1 MISQMRLSDYD
12 PDDPPVATHD
22 MEADRLIGVTLQRL
36 GHALIVAL
44 LLGIDIRDFG
54 LIHFPE
60 YGALTAIIMAYM
72 MFRVVVP
79 LAQGIEHSYYSFREL
94 DWL

>member
-1 MISQMRLSDYD
+1 MRLSDYD

-22 MEADRLIGVTLQRL
+22 MEADRLIGVVLQRI

-44 LLGIDIRDFG
+44 LLGIELRNFG
-54 LIHFPE
+54 LIHLPE
-60 YGALTAIIMAYM
+60 YGLLTGIIMAYM
-72 MFRVVVP
+72 MFRIMVP
-79 LAQGIEHSYYSFREL
+79 FAQGIEHFYYSIREL